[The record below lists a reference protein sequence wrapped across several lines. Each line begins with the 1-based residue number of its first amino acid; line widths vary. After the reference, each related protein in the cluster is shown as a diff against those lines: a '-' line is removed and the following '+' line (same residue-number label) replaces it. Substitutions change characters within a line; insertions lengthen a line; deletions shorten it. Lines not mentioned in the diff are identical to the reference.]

1 MKELDFL
8 NTDSLDDLLGDSS
21 PKPVVTVSPVPP
33 VEDLGDMDPTLM
45 SDLNVSRAALRTQQ
59 ELMMQLAMHM
69 APEVMMAEHPKMVE
83 AFSKLMAQITSS
95 ANALVNI
102 HKTTRE
108 TTTKAAPVVKQH
120 NQQIN
125 AEKVFIGTHG
135 DLMDSVGSR
144 QDSQD
149 LEAQTG
155 SSNYDPEEDRATS

>member
-1 MKELDFL
+1 MKDLDFL

-102 HKTTRE
+102 HKTTRD
-108 TTTKAAPVVKQH
+108 TTKAATPIKQH

-144 QDSQD
+144 QDAQD
-149 LEAQTG
+149 KEAETG
-155 SSNYDPEEDRATS
+155 KSTYDPEEDRATS